1 MRRAAATVLILFAA
15 GCGGPKPAV
24 APDPPAGDAA
34 RLAAADALVRAGC
47 FDCLAAAY
55 RGYDALRGSPVAG
68 NAAAAGA
75 ARAATLLAIRERELG
90 TEDSGYLKRARELI
104 ARTAALEPALNP
116 LLEIAD
122 TLPVRGGTR
131 QVSDDVELGRMQTAF
146 RNRAAWI
153 AYLKAHAND
162 DPLASY
168 LWLAFNCAYT
178 PSGRQAVDEWS
189 EELTTNGDTP
199 LIALKKA
206 TCGTYSPEPLEQL
219 LAADPR
225 FAELNY
231 FLGLAATFSGKIDAA
246 IDRLTRAYAWR
257 ERWPAVTTALASAY
271 VTLEEFDRA
280 IEFYDRT
287 LAVMPQSADALLGK
301 IKALTY
307 GGRHEDA
314 IRVTDQLLALEH
326 WYIGDARY
334 WRALNETQMERYDEA
349 WTDIELANKLLLN
362 AEVPKLAGVIA
373 YRRKEVEVSRAKFEL
388 SRTRNPNDCETG
400 FYLQL
405 VDAEL
410 TRWSETAEIAAAAAA
425 CFVDE
430 EAQLNREIADLRTRA
445 MAEDK
450 RAKQIAKREKRLAD
464 DARMRATSW
473 YNAAVANF
481 NLKNA
486 DEAKAFAEK
495 VVDDE
500 QFGDRARDL
509 LARIR

>member
-1 MRRAAATVLILFAA
+1 V
-15 GCGGPKPAV
+15 
-24 APDPPAGDAA
+24 
-34 RLAAADALVRAGC
+34 
-47 FDCLAAAY
+47 
-55 RGYDALRGSPVAG
+55 
-68 NAAAAGA
+68 
-75 ARAATLLAIRERELG
+75 
-90 TEDSGYLKRARELI
+90 I

-314 IRVTDQLLALEH
+314 IRVADRLLALEH

-334 WRALNETQMERYDEA
+334 WRALNEAQLGQNDAA
-349 WTDIELANKLLLN
+349 WDDVEIAGKLLVN
-362 AEVPKLAGVIA
+362 AEVPKLAGIVA
-373 YRRKEVEVSRAKFEL
+373 YRRKHPDVARAKFEE
-388 SRTRNPNDCETG
+388 SRERNRDDCETG
-400 FYLQL
+400 FYLGVVL
-405 VDAEL
+405 AEQAV
-410 TRWSETAEIAAAAAA
+410 WPETADVLIETTRCLEAAERKLIDEIARIRGSSNPQDRLARMIAR
-425 CFVDE
+425 
-430 EAQLNREIADLRTRA
+430 REQ
-445 MAEDK
+445 
-450 RAKQIAKREKRLAD
+450 QIAAGQ
-464 DARMRATSW
+464 RMAATS
-473 YNAAVANF
+473 AFDIAVAYF
-481 NLKNA
+481 NLGRGE
-486 DEAKAFAEK
+486 DAKRYALTVE
-495 VVDDE
+495 DDE
-500 QFGDRARDL
+500 QFGPRAREL